1 MSTPHLEAN
10 LGDYADTVLLPGDPL
25 RAQWV
30 AETYLRDVK
39 CVNKIRNMLGF
50 TGTFNGKRISVQ
62 GSGMGQASLGIY
74 VNELY
79 EHYNVKNIIRIGSCG
94 AIDQTLTVGSIVAA
108 MTACTDSG
116 MPTRIAPGWH
126 YSPSASY
133 HLLENYV
140 SEHRKRGLPVTVGCI
155 ASSDN
160 FYQPDPL
167 WWRPLANHGV
177 VAVEME
183 TYMLYTLAHRHK
195 KHALS
200 VNTVSDNIVTEQW
213 MTPEQRQTG
222 LDNMVTF
229 VLDSLIL

>member
-10 LGDYADTVLLPGDPL
+10 PGDYAKTVLLPGDPL

-30 AETYLRDVK
+30 AETYLKDVR
-39 CVNKIRNMLGF
+39 CVNKVRNMLGF
-50 TGTFNGKRISVQ
+50 TGTYNGKPVSVQ
-62 GSGMGQASLGIY
+62 GSGMGQPSLGIY

-79 EHYNVKNIIRIGSCG
+79 EHYGVKNIIRIGSCG
-94 AIDQTLTVGSIVAA
+94 AIDQTLGVGSIVAA
-108 MTACTDSG
+108 MTACTDSS
-116 MPTRIAPGWH
+116 MPTKIAAGWH

-140 SEHRKRGLPVTVGCI
+140 SQHRLRGMAVHVGAI

-160 FYQPDPL
+160 FYQPDPM
-167 WWRPLANHGV
+167 WWRPLAEHGV
-177 VAVEME
+177 LAVEME

-195 KHALS
+195 RHALS
-200 VNTVSDNIVTEQW
+200 VNTVSDNIVTKQW
-213 MTPEQRQTG
+213 MTSEQRQTG

-229 VLDSLIL
+229 VLDSLVL

>member
-10 LGDYADTVLLPGDPL
+10 PGDYAKTVLLPGDPL

-30 AETYLRDVK
+30 AETYLQDVK
-39 CVNKIRNMLGF
+39 CVNKVRNMLGF
-50 TGTFNGKRISVQ
+50 TGTFNGKPVSVQ
-62 GSGMGQASLGIY
+62 GSGMGQPSLGIY

-79 EHYNVKNIIRIGSCG
+79 DQYGVQNIIRIGSCG
-94 AIDQTLTVGSIVAA
+94 AIEQALGVGSIVAA
-108 MTACTDSG
+108 MTACTDSS
-116 MPTRIAPGWH
+116 MPTKVASGWH

-140 SEHRKRGLPVTVGCI
+140 AQHRRRSVAVHVGSI

-160 FYQPDPL
+160 FYQPDPM
-167 WWRPLANHGV
+167 WWRPLADHGV
-177 VAVEME
+177 LAVEME

-195 KHALS
+195 RHALS
-200 VNTVSDNIVTEQW
+200 VNTVSDNIVTKQW
-213 MTPEQRQTG
+213 MTSEQRQTG

-229 VLDSLIL
+229 VLDSLVL

>member
-10 LGDYADTVLLPGDPL
+10 PGDYAKTVLLPGDPL

-30 AETYLRDVK
+30 AETYLQDVK
-39 CVNKIRNMLGF
+39 CVNKVRNMLGF
-50 TGTFNGKRISVQ
+50 TGTFNGKPVSVQ
-62 GSGMGQASLGIY
+62 GSGMGQPSLGIY

-79 EHYNVKNIIRIGSCG
+79 DQYGVQNIIRIGSCG
-94 AIDQTLTVGSIVAA
+94 AIDQALGVGSIVAA
-108 MTACTDSG
+108 MTACTDSS
-116 MPTRIAPGWH
+116 MPTKIASGWH

-140 SEHRKRGLPVTVGCI
+140 SQHRRRSVAVHVGSI

-160 FYQPDPL
+160 FYQPDPM
-167 WWRPLANHGV
+167 WWRPLADHGV
-177 VAVEME
+177 LAVEME

-195 KHALS
+195 RHALS
-200 VNTVSDNIVTEQW
+200 VNTVSDNIVTKQW
-213 MTPEQRQTG
+213 MTSEQRQTG

-229 VLDSLIL
+229 VLDSLVL